1 MQKIEDDLG
10 TQKRCH
16 NRQTHYQFTTNQYR
30 KSVMLYDTVGKQLAR
45 SDSLS
50 TSISGF
56 RPVHSLTLSSFS
68 FSSSTPVW
76 SESNSSSLFSPPFL
90 SNFYLLSLLSY
101 PSPPPFLASRQFS
114 GEILETGLQVKRSC

>member
-1 MQKIEDDLG
+1 
-10 TQKRCH
+10 
-16 NRQTHYQFTTNQYR
+16 
-30 KSVMLYDTVGKQLAR
+30 MLYDTVGKQLAR

-76 SESNSSSLFSPPFL
+76 SESNSSSPFSPPFL